1 MGGRGGGSPRGASVS
16 NAGVPGPA
24 VSREAQAESAIRSY
38 VLQHQADRSW
48 VTMADIREFAL
59 SGFSREEQDAALKNM
74 DNDPNVRI
82 MHWDNRKSLTPRD
95 HAAAL
100 PLAGTTMDVVRIL

>member
-1 MGGRGGGSPRGASVS
+1 MIGGRGGGSSNRRGNSEAAAPV
-16 NAGVPGPA
+16 AA
-24 VSREAQAESAIRSY
+24 SREVQAESAIRSY
-38 VLQHQADRSW
+38 VLQHQADRDW
-48 VTMADIREFAL
+48 VTMADIREFGL